1 MLPGRRTQRNGQHG
15 TEVTLRKVCSAESI
29 IEIAHLRNLL
39 ESAGIACV
47 VHNERLSGALGELP
61 FFDCW
66 PELWVVRNGDQLRAR
81 GLVDCALGLPRV
93 CGPDWQCPRCG
104 ELVEA
109 QFDECWRCATAV
121 ESDSLDAPNGRK

>member
-1 MLPGRRTQRNGQHG
+1 M
-15 TEVTLRKVCSAESI
+15 TLRKVCSAESI

-47 VHNERLSGALGELP
+47 VRNERLSGALGELP
-61 FFDCW
+61 LFDCW

-81 GLVDCALGLPRV
+81 GLVDCALRRPGVR
-93 CGPDWQCPRCG
+93 GPDWQCPRCG

-109 QFDECWRCATAV
+109 QFDECWQCSPAV
-121 ESDSLDAPNGRK
+121 EGDSPDAPGGHQ